1 MSNIIS
7 FNRNFINVEEK
18 KLITSIQKYCF
29 IYGIKKD
36 LTGFSEFY
44 LTLKNLLSVKTDEY
58 QNILLL
64 TNKTRELYDQSREL
78 EKKLTKGRS

>member
-1 MSNIIS
+1 MKSNYNDIIDV
-7 FNRNFINVEEK
+7 I
-18 KLITSIQKYCF
+18 
-29 IYGIKKD
+29 
-36 LTGFSEFY
+36 
-44 LTLKNLLSVKTDEY
+44 LTLTEDEY